1 MKKNRYVKLTD
12 ATKSVNEKLAAR
24 KRDLAGIKGYVTNL
38 TELQAGEV
46 VAAYHRLWQVEKSFR
61 MSNHDLQARPI
72 FHRTEESIRAR
83 LSVVL
88 AALAVS
94 RWVEAGS
101 GWSIRRV
108 VKTFRRYK
116 RIELSVNGQ
125 LVVAADPVEGDDAA
139 VVATLMRE

>member
-1 MKKNRYVKLTD
+1 M
-12 ATKSVNEKLAAR
+12 
-24 KRDLAGIKGYVTNL
+24 TNL
-38 TELQAGEV
+38 TELPAGEV
-46 VAAYHRLWQVEKSFR
+46 VAAYHRPWQVEKSFR
-61 MSNHDLQARPI
+61 MSKHDLQARPI
-72 FHRTEESIRAR
+72 FHRTEESIQAH

-94 RWVEAGS
+94 RWVEARS

-125 LVVAADPVEGDDAA
+125 LVVASDPVESDDAA
-139 VVATLMRE
+139 VVAALMRE